1 MKAIELAR
9 GLGDR
14 EAETHA
20 LINVGTALS
29 LAGDVIEGRARLTQ
43 SLDLALADDAHEH
56 AARAY
61 TNLGSAD
68 VIHRSFGEAGRQ
80 PATACWTL

>member
-20 LINVGTALS
+20 LNNVGTALS
-29 LAGDVIEGRARLTQ
+29 LAGDVSR
-43 SLDLALADDAHEH
+43 
-56 AARAY
+56 
-61 TNLGSAD
+61 
-68 VIHRSFGEAGRQ
+68 AGRG
-80 PATACWTL
+80 